1 MKSTWNFLEIPRRSQ
16 RREGRG
22 RKHNRFHGRR
32 KKRFYKGLSNCECT
46 GYFRVRWN
54 EWFFPLRIGFDR
66 KKRFLNL
73 SRLRSYS
80 SSYGTR
86 YFLQRYRISVR
97 AVYKNFFRNNF
108 KSFPRVVHE
117 TKKKKRKKEKEKR
130 KSFMHFV
137 SIIITR
143 LWIYGVSRHDLGGC
157 RMEKYIWKFGNGIEW
172 WVYRY
177 IRERRGIEQWDCQDD
192 Y

>member
-1 MKSTWNFLEIPRRSQ
+1 MKSTWNFLEIPRCNQ

-22 RKHNRFHGRR
+22 RKHNRFHERR

-117 TKKKKRKKEKEKR
+117 TKKKKKKKKRKKK
-130 KSFMHFV
+130 
-137 SIIITR
+137 IIYALRIDYNYTIMDIR
-143 LWIYGVSRHDLGGC
+143 C
-157 RMEKYIWKFGNGIEW
+157 IEA
-172 WVYRY
+172 
-177 IRERRGIEQWDCQDD
+177 
-192 Y
+192 

>member
-86 YFLQRYRISVR
+86 YNDIASPYAPYIRISFVTTLNLSLESSTKR
-97 AVYKNFFRNNF
+97 R
-108 KSFPRVVHE
+108 RRG
-117 TKKKKRKKEKEKR
+117 KKKKKKENHLCT
-130 KSFMHFV
+130 SY
-137 SIIITR
+137 R
-143 LWIYGVSRHDLGGC
+143 L
-157 RMEKYIWKFGNGIEW
+157 
-172 WVYRY
+172 
-177 IRERRGIEQWDCQDD
+177 
-192 Y
+192 